1 MENKI
6 TFACKKVASPVA
18 YCALSIKT
26 GTRYEPAQ
34 YNGLAHLLEHM
45 LFKGTVKRT
54 SNSINNV
61 LEREGRTEEEEGR
74 QGSE

>member
-1 MENKI
+1 MI
-6 TFACKKVASPVA
+6 FACKKVASPVA

-34 YNGLAHLLEHM
+34 YNGMAHLVEHM
-45 LFKGTVKRT
+45 LFKGTERRT

-61 LEREGRTEEEEGR
+61 LEREGGELNAYTTKEEIVL
-74 QGSE
+74 